1 MFVYLRRR
9 IHCRSSHCGNP
20 PVRLHSAV
28 CAADSVCD
36 TLRTPGRPSEQ
47 YAWPDSVGGEGKRK
61 KEMQLFSE
69 HKLYHFCVAFWF
81 KDLINGRCFRPN
93 FKHFINYCD
102 YVFPKF
108 EFTVGGAPFLR
119 YPAPEYSEQTTEVKS
134 YLLCCFFF
142 LS

>member
-1 MFVYLRRR
+1 MFVYLRQR

-81 KDLINGRCFRPN
+81 KELINGRCFRPN
-93 FKHFINYCD
+93 SNI
-102 YVFPKF
+102 
-108 EFTVGGAPFLR
+108 
-119 YPAPEYSEQTTEVKS
+119 
-134 YLLCCFFF
+134 LLIIVIMSF
-142 LS
+142 LSLNFLLVALFSFVILHLSIPNKTQR